1 MYYEFDKDSLLQK
14 KDQIILQMQKN
25 FYFED
30 TSSSKRDCQQMEM
43 EQLLGYGGEKAT
55 VIDKILYFLNKVS
68 LNFKN
73 IKI

>member
-30 TSSSKRDCQQMEM
+30 TVSSKRDCQ
-43 EQLLGYGGEKAT
+43 
-55 VIDKILYFLNKVS
+55 
-68 LNFKN
+68 
-73 IKI
+73 